1 MDDRDVIDGFVTGAA
16 RRAFGPTLHLEG
28 DALFLHGWWQAAF
41 RVAPGVFIVRNEEP
55 REDAPALGD
64 LVAALGD
71 AGLHE
76 VALDHPLVHPITYT
90 EMAIGQVSWALW
102 AVDLPT
108 AEAALSARA
117 GADTFLTDA
126 PLGEPVVPESADFS
140 AELGGARRLA
150 GLPAAVILTVGL
162 PAERNEQLQA
172 TFDDCRFVTRSFE
185 EMPPSACGALI
196 PTLVVVDATAE
207 TGREFVMELR
217 AEACGRFLPV
227 AAVTPGNEVP
237 LGADVAL
244 DPGQPPAAWVEPLRA
259 LLP

>member
-1 MDDRDVIDGFVTGAA
+1 MDDRDVIDGFVNGAA

-28 DALFLHGWWQAAF
+28 DALFLQGYWHAGF
-41 RVAPGVFIVRNEEP
+41 RVAEGVFIVRNEEAP
-55 REDAPALGD
+55 GEAPALRD
-64 LVAALGD
+64 LVGALAG
-71 AGLHE
+71 AGLRE
-76 VALDHPLVHPITYT
+76 VAVDHPLVHPITYT
-90 EMAIGQVSWALW
+90 EMAIGHVSWTLW
-102 AVDLPT
+102 AADLAAAET
-108 AEAALSARA
+108 ALAARA

-150 GLPAAVILTVGL
+150 GLPAAVVLTVGL
-162 PAERNEQLQA
+162 PADRNEALRA
-172 TFDDCRFVTRSFE
+172 SLDDCRFVTRSFE

-196 PTLVVVDATAE
+196 PSLVVVDASE
-207 TGREFVMELR
+207 QTGREFVMELR

-227 AAVTPGNEVP
+227 AAVTPAAEVP